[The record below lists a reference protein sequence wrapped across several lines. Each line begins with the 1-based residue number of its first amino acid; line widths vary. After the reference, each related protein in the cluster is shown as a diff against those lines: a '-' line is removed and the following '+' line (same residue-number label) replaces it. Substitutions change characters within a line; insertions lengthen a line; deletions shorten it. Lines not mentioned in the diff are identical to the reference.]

1 MLYIY
6 DLTID
11 APNEKSATWYKNFH
25 DAFCMCQL
33 VNNGIFSLLD
43 LFEADTGVGADILIR
58 EIMLGMNSRVNDINN
73 IHEFLGEDIS
83 DFNKNVQLDIE
94 RIIGLTVSG
103 SWSESLK
110 GFLNIWEF
118 IFIFCLFEGAA
129 RNLVSRKTL
138 MRKVVPSIFEKYPDQ
153 VRMLDLE
160 FCFTED
166 LYFRAWNVFVSLRN
180 IYSHSH
186 GVMDAKSRSDLV
198 KRITEFRSA
207 YENSFNESQSEN
219 SLILEAMSPGSDDL
233 FDEDKIQNGKFY
245 FIEDKELNIF
255 KSLFTKL
262 LWAVSQN

>member
-1 MLYIY
+1 MFLEDMGKIEEMVNV
-6 DLTID
+6 
-11 APNEKSATWYKNFH
+11 NESEKR
-25 DAFCMCQL
+25 
-33 VNNGIFSLLD
+33 FSLIEQKNDLLD
-43 LFEADTGVGADILIR
+43 SLLSDVPTLERTKK
-58 EIMLGMNSRVNDINN
+58 IMD
-73 IHEFLGEDIS
+73 

-166 LYFRAWNVFVSLRN
+166 VYFRSWNVFVSLRN

-233 FDEDKIQNGKFY
+233 FDEDKIQNGKVY